1 MVKEKIKKYING
13 CHLDSISGYAT
24 VMNTYMENKKIIG
37 SQDVKTYR
45 LQMVQDALKYG
56 IKPCARYYQTTVKT
70 VRKWVKRYQQY
81 KEDGLNDLS
90 RKKHTV

>member
-1 MVKEKIKKYING
+1 MGVIEIGRGNAPVMNTYIKKNG

-45 LQMVQDALKYG
+45 LQMVGGKGKKYPLL
-56 IKPCARYYQTTVKT
+56 ISFPSRYI
-70 VRKWVKRYQQY
+70 
-81 KEDGLNDLS
+81 
-90 RKKHTV
+90 